1 MPLAVHWLDT
11 HALSIALWLSL
22 TTGLLRVAYAV
33 LSRVLAPYPRARH
46 AVEAVA
52 AASPDVLRFITESY
66 ALLTGRGLRYDPAR
80 DSHSRPLTPP
90 ESR

>member
-1 MPLAVHWLDT
+1 MTLAVHWLDT

-22 TTGLLRVAYAV
+22 VTGLLRLAHAM
-33 LSRVLAPYPRARH
+33 LARVLAPYPRARH

-66 ALLTGRGLRYDPAR
+66 ALLTGRALPTVAPPSVG
-80 DSHSRPLTPP
+80 PLAPP
-90 ESR
+90 EAP